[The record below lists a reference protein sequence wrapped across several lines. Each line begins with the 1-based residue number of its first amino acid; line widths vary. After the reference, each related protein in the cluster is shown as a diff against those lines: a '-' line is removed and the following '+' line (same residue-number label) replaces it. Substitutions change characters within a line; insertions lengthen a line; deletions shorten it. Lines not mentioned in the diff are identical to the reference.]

1 MFDQINGLPV
11 HALVVHAVVIFV
23 PLLAVGAIVYG
34 LIARLRSKIGWAVG
48 LLAIVAPISALVAML
63 SGNQLHQRLLD
74 QGLKGKGAE
83 ILADHQGFGALTF
96 WFSLGL
102 GVVTLVMLAMTLR
115 RSSSLPKAAE
125 IGLTVVMVALAAVT
139 GYYCFRTG
147 DSGATAVWGEY

>member
-23 PLLAVGAIVYG
+23 PLLALGAIVYA

-63 SGNQLHQRLLD
+63 SGNKLHERLLD

-83 ILADHQGFGALTF
+83 ILVDHQGFGTLTF
-96 WFSLGL
+96 WFSLALGL
-102 GVVTLVMLAMTLR
+102 VTLVMLAVTLR
-115 RSSSLPKAAE
+115 RSSSLPKAAN
-125 IGLTVVMVALAAVT
+125 IGLAVVMVALAAVT

-147 DSGATAVWGEY
+147 DSGATAVWGQY